1 MQRIAKLLGS
11 IDEGVYRV
19 EKVLIVVSIATMCVL
34 VFLDV
39 FWRIIAS
46 PDSKVGMILVFLI
59 ERVLSLSLGEGTR
72 TLIDDTVGPLVG
84 IVLLWFLV
92 HMGVRTRLE
101 GVSWLRRVVWSL
113 VVTLGV
119 ILVALGMRWVFR
131 GGFPYSQRV
140 ALSLM
145 LWIGFIGGSI
155 ATKQSRHIQIE
166 AATKLM
172 KGAVRKWVTF
182 LSRLLAAAFCVLVLV
197 LGARYCWDNFTEW
210 RTEGGAVFDI
220 VPIPYWTVTLSIPV
234 GFFLMAC
241 RFVCYAVRDVA
252 LARDDDGEEAS

>member
-1 MQRIAKLLGS
+1 MQRIAKLLAS

-19 EKVLIVVSIATMCVL
+19 EKVLIVASIATMCVL

-46 PDSKVGMILVFLI
+46 PDSKVAMILVFLI
-59 ERVLSLSLGEGTR
+59 ERVLSITLGEGTR
-72 TLIDDTVGPLVG
+72 TLIDDTIGPLVG

-92 HMGVRTRLE
+92 HMGVRARME
-101 GVSWLRRVVWSL
+101 GTGWLRRLAWSL
-113 VVTLGV
+113 IVTVAV
-119 ILVALGMRWVFR
+119 ILVALGMRWMFR

-166 AATKLM
+166 VATKFM
-172 KGAVRKWVTF
+172 KGHVKKWVTF
-182 LSRLLAAAFCVLVLV
+182 LSRLVAAAFCVFVLV
-197 LGARYCWDNFTEW
+197 LGAVYCWDNFTEW

-241 RFVCYAVRDVA
+241 RFVCYAVRDVTIGPA
-252 LARDDDGEEAS
+252 DDGEAS